1 MKTGI
6 KAEIVFLIL
15 IVVSLVGLL
24 TMTVNAATTEKVANK
39 AREKTIAELYSGTI
53 VVFAKVDVAEF
64 MTF

>member
-24 TMTVNAATTEKVANK
+24 TMTVNAATTEKVANNNLTNTTNNTVENLQEVIVK
-39 AREKTIAELYSGTI
+39 KMKTQQQL
-53 VVFAKVDVAEF
+53 
-64 MTF
+64 